1 MIYFISGH
9 RDLSRTDFADYT
21 IKILHVANPKN
32 GDKKVEFVVGDCDGA
47 DKFAMNFIY
56 MTFVD
61 GLFPPKV
68 KAKLTIY
75 HMGDSP
81 RNTPFDIPVEE
92 LEKRGVKFVGEFR
105 SDEERD
111 SAMTR
116 DSDFDIAFVKD
127 DRWDRGTAQNI
138 KRRHNI

>member
-1 MIYFISGH
+1 M
-9 RDLSRTDFADYT
+9 DFVY
-21 IKILHVANPKN
+21 
-32 GDKKVEFVVGDCDGA
+32 
-47 DKFAMNFIY
+47 MNF
-56 MTFVD
+56 VD
-61 GLFPPKV
+61 ELIPCKV

-116 DSDFDIAFVKD
+116 DSDFDIAFVKNN
-127 DRWDRGTAQNI
+127 RWNSGTAQNI
-138 KRRHNI
+138 KRRHEEIR